1 MRVLKPIP
9 QWHMY
14 SNKATPSN
22 STTSWAK
29 HIQTLAKNAALREW
43 SYVCLLIFLPSTS
56 TEYYHVL
63 DTGKQWGLNILIT
76 LLGLKISYIKHINYH
91 STQHIA
97 AFPVDF
103 GFLTYSQGFK
113 NHLLFNKEL

>member
-1 MRVLKPIP
+1 M
-9 QWHMY
+9 
-14 SNKATPSN
+14 SAC
-22 STTSWAK
+22 A
-29 HIQTLAKNAALREW
+29 
-43 SYVCLLIFLPSTS
+43 CFLPSTS
-56 TEYYHVL
+56 TKYYHVL